1 MIRRPPRST
10 RTDTPFPYPTLFRSK
25 ARGRVAAGRPAPTT
39 LRLIGGRGAYERLRR
54 TPGSLEAARKT
65 ARACAPQGGDTGRPR
80 QVQRAAVRLE
90 RGPALRPPCPFSP
103 AADGT
108 QTAHPAQIGRAQ
120 V

>member
-1 MIRRPPRST
+1 MRLACRSQW
-10 RTDTPFPYPTLFRSK
+10 RGALK

-108 QTAHPAQIGRAQ
+108 QQNGRASCRER
-120 V
+120 VCKYV